1 MESAPKRPHGEV
13 AMSPKSTQSW
23 LQKQPT
29 LIGTFTDTTNLDGA
43 AGVHYDAPTRR
54 AIVVSKAADS
64 LAVARRQ
71 TDRAADVALFT
82 RLTGLGSGAAEM
94 YLEGGRSVEG
104 AVRAAIQGLHAP
116 GAVNNA
122 DVVEEGGR
130 YTVRAPTIDRASS
143 AGAPPAAAEAL
154 EAAAQE
160 AVDAAVL
167 ARVMEG
173 SDSEEY

>member
-1 MESAPKRPHGEV
+1 
-13 AMSPKSTQSW
+13 
-23 LQKQPT
+23 
-29 LIGTFTDTTNLDGA
+29 
-43 AGVHYDAPTRR
+43 
-54 AIVVSKAADS
+54 
-64 LAVARRQ
+64 
-71 TDRAADVALFT
+71 
-82 RLTGLGSGAAEM
+82 M

-116 GAVNNA
+116 GAVNNT

-143 AGAPPAAAEAL
+143 AGAPPVAAEAL

>member
-1 MESAPKRPHGEV
+1 M
-13 AMSPKSTQSW
+13 
-23 LQKQPT
+23 
-29 LIGTFTDTTNLDGA
+29 
-43 AGVHYDAPTRR
+43 
-54 AIVVSKAADS
+54 
-64 LAVARRQ
+64 
-71 TDRAADVALFT
+71 ALFT

-116 GAVNNA
+116 GAVNNS

-130 YTVRAPTIDRASS
+130 YTVRAPTIDRATS
-143 AGAPPAAAEAL
+143 AGAPPVAAEA
-154 EAAAQE
+154 ATAAQE
-160 AVDAAVL
+160 AVDRACEEAI

>member
-1 MESAPKRPHGEV
+1 M
-13 AMSPKSTQSW
+13 
-23 LQKQPT
+23 
-29 LIGTFTDTTNLDGA
+29 
-43 AGVHYDAPTRR
+43 
-54 AIVVSKAADS
+54 
-64 LAVARRQ
+64 
-71 TDRAADVALFT
+71 
-82 RLTGLGSGAAEM
+82 
-94 YLEGGRSVEG
+94 
-104 AVRAAIQGLHAP
+104 RAAIQGLHAP
-116 GAVNNA
+116 GAVNNS

-143 AGAPPAAAEAL
+143 AGAPPVAAEAL